1 LKGII
6 MNELVDNM
14 SAVGQAIRKK
24 YKYDTL
30 YMNIAESVA
39 DMSIDHK
46 YKVGAIIVKE
56 GILAE
61 GWNGAP
67 TGFPN
72 ATRND
77 DEKTHP
83 WVIHAEQ
90 NAIAKC
96 ARKGIACEGAT
107 IYVTLAPCRDC
118 ARMIIQSGIKEVVYR
133 DRFYKDEEGLN
144 MLTNSGVT
152 VEHYARKPYAG

>member
-1 LKGII
+1 
-6 MNELVDNM
+6 MNKLVDNM
-14 SAVGQAIRKK
+14 STVGKAIRKK

-30 YMNIAESVA
+30 YMNIAEAIA
-39 DMSIDHK
+39 DMSVDLK
-46 YKVGAIIVKE
+46 YKVGAIIVRD

-67 TGFPN
+67 AGFPN
-72 ATRND
+72 DTRD
-77 DEKTHP
+77 DDNTTHP
-83 WVIHAEQ
+83 WIIHAEQ

-96 ARKGIACEGAT
+96 ARKGISCDGAT

-133 DRFYKDEEGLN
+133 DRFNKDEEGLA
-144 MLTNSGVT
+144 MLERAGVA
-152 VEHYARKPYAG
+152 VEHYARKPYVG

>member
-1 LKGII
+1 MNQII
-6 MNELVDNM
+6 QDITVA
-14 SAVGQAIRKK
+14 SQATRKK

-30 YMNIAESVA
+30 YMQIAEAVA
-39 DMSIDHK
+39 DMSVDHK
-46 YKVGAIIVKE
+46 HKVGAIIVKD

-67 TGFPN
+67 AGFPN
-72 ATRND
+72 QTRND
-77 DEKTHP
+77 DNKTHP
-83 WVIHAEQ
+83 WIIHAEQ

-107 IYVTLAPCRDC
+107 IFVTLAPCRDC

-133 DRFYKDEEGLN
+133 DSFEKDKEGLR
-144 MLTNSGVT
+144 MLEKAGIII
-152 VEHYARKPYAG
+152 EHYARKPYVG